1 MNESENEKP
10 ASNNI
15 LQGPWRTKKVKIPD
29 NSVFDTHQE
38 MAFIEELSEQVIVQ
52 MLYTLAENGINIDS
66 KEFFQHIAFT
76 VESLK
81 SALYEEKGWFHPLTP
96 IIKNISEV
104 SVEDSDSHETITLRL
119 NIDKLTAWTK
129 KMNLDS
135 DEPNALPSSDSL
147 PFDDP
152 EII

>member
-15 LQGPWRTKKVKIPD
+15 LQGPWRTKKVKIPE
-29 NSVFDTHQE
+29 NTIFDTQQE
-38 MAFIEELSEQVIVQ
+38 MAFIEELAESAIIQ
-52 MLYTLAENGINIDS
+52 MIYTLGDNGVNIGT
-66 KEFFQHIAFT
+66 KYFFQNISFI

-81 SALYEEKGWFHPLTP
+81 CTLYEEKGWFHPLTP

-119 NIDKLTAWTK
+119 NIDKLTALAK
-129 KMNLDS
+129 KMNLDN
-135 DEPNALPSSDSL
+135 DETD
-147 PFDDP
+147 DDP
-152 EII
+152 KIE

>member
-15 LQGPWRTKKVKIPD
+15 LQGPWKKIKKVKIPENRISD
-29 NSVFDTHQE
+29 IQEE
-38 MAFIEELSEQVIVQ
+38 MAFIEELSESAIVQ
-52 MLYTLAENGINIDS
+52 MVYTLGDNGVNVGTE
-66 KEFFQHIAFT
+66 EFFQNIAFL

-81 SALYEEKGWFHPLTP
+81 CTLYEEKGWFHPLTP

-119 NIDKLTAWTK
+119 NIDKLTALVK
-129 KMNLDS
+129 KMKLDN
-135 DEPNALPSSDSL
+135 DETD
-147 PFDDP
+147 DDP
-152 EII
+152 KIE

>member
-15 LQGPWRTKKVKIPD
+15 LQGPWKKTKKVKIPENTISD
-29 NSVFDTHQE
+29 IQEE
-38 MAFIEELSEQVIVQ
+38 MAFIEELAESVIVQ
-52 MLYTLAENGINIDS
+52 MVYTLGDNGVNVGTKD
-66 KEFFQHIAFT
+66 FFQNIAFI

-81 SALYEEKGWFHPLTP
+81 STLYEEKGWFHPLTP

-119 NIDKLTAWTK
+119 NIDKLTALAK
-129 KMNLDS
+129 KINLDN
-135 DEPNALPSSDSL
+135 DETD
-147 PFDDP
+147 DDP
-152 EII
+152 KIE

>member
-15 LQGPWRTKKVKIPD
+15 LQGPWKKTKKVKIPD

-38 MAFIEELSEQVIVQ
+38 MAFIEELAESVIVQ
-52 MLYTLAENGINIDS
+52 MVYTLGDNGVNVGTKD
-66 KEFFQHIAFT
+66 FFQNIAFL

-81 SALYEEKGWFHPLTP
+81 CTLYEEKGWFHPLTP

-104 SVEDSDSHETITLRL
+104 TVEDSDTHETITLRL
-119 NIDKLTAWTK
+119 NIDKLTALAK
-129 KMNLDS
+129 KMKLDN
-135 DEPNALPSSDSL
+135 DETD
-147 PFDDP
+147 DDP
-152 EII
+152 EIE